1 MKKQIPVKLRK
12 SEYKFDAEW
21 LEGLLQAP
29 INVPEFKPMWSEIV
43 DKEGKTH
50 DVLIRSIKEEEID
63 PVLNILHKYLFAEY
77 DFYDIVGARVFAEL
91 LAIKRK
97 RMKDEYFFLGLENGV
112 PVGIANGRIMNEIV
126 NISLHTMAFLRQVNA
141 GAVLYYAKAWYAF
154 EVCGN
159 EEFWAT
165 FESYNGWVLGGLRM
179 AQPTY
184 PWPEYQ
190 HELGGAKVFYLSKQ
204 QWISEVKDNYLP
216 QIARTNFKPAPKEL
230 IEKNEKL
237 IMPKDEDLEI

>member
-1 MKKQIPVKLRK
+1 
-12 SEYKFDAEW
+12 
-21 LEGLLQAP
+21 
-29 INVPEFKPMWSEIV
+29 MWSEIV
-43 DKEGKTH
+43 DKEGKMH